1 MSNSIG
7 NLKNSGLQGNNFPWQ
22 LKMLQGQQCACDY
35 LKEID
40 LNTDQVES
48 LLTQI
53 LTAVQD
59 GTDFEAALVVDAN
72 DLTWLEVRIWDPTPA
87 PGAFLPPVYF
97 EAGNNA
103 SGTPAFPITYINP
116 NTYLAQIVSYTSNL
130 ISIEA
135 GTPDALG
142 QTTMAASMPVV
153 IASNQTA
160 LPVTDNGGS
169 ITVDGTVSLST
180 ATLTALENITVQ
192 NGAGAAAV
200 NIQDGG
206 NSITVD
212 AIDLDIRPLVCTDEV
227 SLCANG
233 TTVNSGNPLPVDA
246 GALTPSA
253 DGVGIYGS
261 TDGGTNWT
269 AVQVDTNGIVS
280 TNTTIVGPTGP
291 QNCVDSVA
299 VTLCTQ
305 QAQVQ
310 ITPNIQ
316 VLSGVIGF
324 LPDAVYSISFA
335 NVGTVPITLSFDGG
349 TTPVTIPVGV
359 TINMDAG
366 GLGNQYPPSTF
377 AWDTDF
383 VGASLIITYNT

>member
-22 LKMLQGQQCACDY
+22 LKVLQGLQAIASSTSAPLTCV
-35 LKEID
+35 
-40 LNTDQVES
+40 DQV
-48 LLTQI
+48 T
-53 LTAVQD
+53 VC
-59 GTDFEAALVVDAN
+59 GTTFTDIEGVSALNVNIAGGVTLEVNLDPDNDSVGIYGYTNPADPSTFTGIKVDAAGELQVDVLTTPGTWKEDSPHQSGDVGSFVLGVRN
-72 DLTWLEVRIWDPTPA
+72 DSNTAMTSANGDYS
-87 PGAFLPPVYF
+87 PV
-97 EAGNNA
+97 AVNA
-103 SGTPAFPITYINP
+103 
-116 NTYLAQIVSYTSNL
+116 
-130 ISIEA
+130 
-135 GTPDALG
+135 
-142 QTTMAASMPVV
+142 
-153 IASNQTA
+153 
-160 LPVTDNGGS
+160 
-169 ITVDGTVSLST
+169 
-180 ATLTALENITVQ
+180 
-192 NGAGAAAV
+192 NGAVAI
-200 NIQDGG
+200 NDGG

-305 QAQVQ
+305 QAGVQ
-310 ITPNIQ
+310 IIPNIQ

-349 TTPVTIPVGV
+349 ITTVTIPVGV

-366 GLGNQYPPSTF
+366 GLGNQYPPNTF

-383 VGASLIITYNT
+383 VGASLIITYNTPAP